1 MQLRDLMTT
10 TVLSVGPDASLKEAA
25 RRMLEAGVS
34 GMPVTDENG
43 ELVGVITEA
52 DFVKAEAGR
61 RRNER
66 RSPLRWLTH
75 EHEIPVDEIRV
86 GDVMTEQVITLPPG
100 ADHADAARLMEKA
113 RIKRVPIVEDEVLVG
128 MVSRSDIMR
137 AFARPDVEIIRELE
151 EHVMRKVL
159 WIDPRSVRI
168 TCEDGNLKLSGQVE
182 TRSDAELLAEL
193 ARRLDGV
200 VSVKSNMTWSIDN
213 TKLEMAFPPSPARPF
228 SR

>member
-10 TVLSVGPDASLKEAA
+10 TVLCVGPDASLKEAA

-34 GMPVTDENG
+34 GMPVTDG
-43 ELVGVITEA
+43 RGALVGMITEA
-52 DFVKAEAGR
+52 DFVMAEAGR

-86 GDVMTEQVITLPPG
+86 GDVMTEGVITMSPES
-100 ADHADAARLMEKA
+100 DHSDAARLMAKA
-113 RIKRVPIVEDEVLVG
+113 RIKRVPIVEDDVLVG
-128 MVSRSDIMR
+128 IVSRTDIMR
-137 AFARPDVEIIRELE
+137 AFARSDGEIVHELQQ
-151 EHVMRKVL
+151 HVMRKVL
-159 WIDPRSVRI
+159 WIDPNSVRI
-168 TCEDGNLKLSGQVE
+168 TCEDGNLTLSGQVE

-200 VSVKSNMTWSIDN
+200 VSVKSTMTWSVDN
-213 TKLEMAFPPSPARPF
+213 TKLEMAFPPSPARPY
-228 SR
+228 RP

>member
-10 TVLSVGPDASLKEAA
+10 TVLCVGPDASLKEAA

-34 GMPVTDENG
+34 GLPVTDDSG
-43 ELVGVITEA
+43 TLVGVITEA

-66 RSPLRWLTH
+66 RSLLGWLAH
-75 EHEIPVDEIRV
+75 EHEIPVDEVRV
-86 GDVMTEQVITLPPG
+86 GDVMTKEVITSSPD
-100 ADHADAARLMEKA
+100 ADHADAARLMEKS
-113 RIKRVPIVEDEVLVG
+113 RIKRVPIMENDVLVG

-137 AFARPDVEIIRELE
+137 AFARPDGEIVRELQDQ
-151 EHVMRKVL
+151 VMRKVL
-159 WIDPRSVRI
+159 WIDPNSVRI
-168 TCEDGNLKLSGQVE
+168 SCEDGNLSLSGQVE

-200 VSVKSNMTWSIDN
+200 VSVKSNLTWSVDN
-213 TKLEMAFPPSPARPF
+213 TKLEMAFPPSPAHPYRH
-228 SR
+228 